1 MRIPEK
7 ARKRRANLLQDIRTL
22 QSTGIGTPGI
32 RRSRNAPRSICDIP
46 KTKPIYTWHE
56 MVNLAKSLMTRTTLH
71 TFPTSTPE
79 EREQQIIWELILGIL
94 EILEPQ
100 HVQSL
105 AELHHRLELIT
116 QKVDKAQRNLI
127 EIQKGQETARMIEA
141 FHNKKG
147 S

>member
-1 MRIPEK
+1 
-7 ARKRRANLLQDIRTL
+7 
-22 QSTGIGTPGI
+22 
-32 RRSRNAPRSICDIP
+32 
-46 KTKPIYTWHE
+46 